1 MAPESNSLFNS
12 ELHFANKYDAA
23 LLFLLADLFILFLFL
38 FYFFNV
44 KNVRELIL

>member
-1 MAPESNSLFNS
+1 MAPESNSLYNS

-23 LLFLLADLFILFLFL
+23 LLFLLADLFILFLF
-38 FYFFNV
+38 YFFNV

>member
-23 LLFLLADLFILFLFL
+23 LLFLLADLFILFLF
-38 FYFFNV
+38 YFFNV